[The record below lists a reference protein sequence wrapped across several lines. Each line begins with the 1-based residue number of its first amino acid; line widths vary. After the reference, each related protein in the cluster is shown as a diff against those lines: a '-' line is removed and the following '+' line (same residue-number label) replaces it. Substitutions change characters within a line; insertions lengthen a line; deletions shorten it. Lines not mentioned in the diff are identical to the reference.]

1 MPDKTT
7 SLAFPAVTTSTG
19 RKVEGFTSKFAS
31 DADASAAISA
41 DPKATEFAKGLVAD
55 LKKWGDSFSAAR
67 RFWLHKVASE
77 GAAPAPSAPLLES
90 EHLSPTEE
98 TKNFS
103 LDERR
108 FLIEGEVISTKWKAN
123 PFAPRPTFHG
133 GWIGSANDE
142 TLKMTV
148 RLADGNRV
156 WGTVPAPLV
165 EAVENGK
172 TLVRITAKVSASDRD
187 ENFGFFSFPK
197 VAPRKEVA

>member
-1 MPDKTT
+1 VPDKTT

-77 GAAPAPSAPLLES
+77 GAKPSPSTPLLDS
-90 EHLSPTEE
+90 EHLVSVG
-98 TKNFS
+98 
-103 LDERR
+103 DER

-172 TLVRITAKVSASDRD
+172 TLVRITAKVSASED

-197 VAPRKEVA
+197 VAPRKEAV

>member
-1 MPDKTT
+1 VPDKTT

-41 DPKATEFAKGLVAD
+41 DPKASDFAKGLVAD
-55 LKKWGDSFSAAR
+55 LKKWGDSFSEAR

-77 GAAPAPSAPLLES
+77 GAKPSPSTPLLDS
-90 EHLSPTEE
+90 EHLVSVG
-98 TKNFS
+98 
-103 LDERR
+103 DER

-123 PFAPRPTFHG
+123 AFAPRPTFHG

-187 ENFGFFSFPK
+187 EHFGFFSFPK

>member
-1 MPDKTT
+1 M
-7 SLAFPAVTTSTG
+7 TTSTG

-55 LKKWGDSFSAAR
+55 LKKWGDKFSAAR

-77 GAAPAPSAPLLES
+77 GAKPSPSTPLLDS
-90 EHLSPTEE
+90 EHLVSVG
-98 TKNFS
+98 
-103 LDERR
+103 DER

-172 TLVRITAKVSASDRD
+172 TLVRITAKVSASED

-197 VAPRKEVA
+197 VAPRKEAV

>member
-77 GAAPAPSAPLLES
+77 GAKPSPSTPLLDS
-90 EHLSPTEE
+90 EHLVSVG
-98 TKNFS
+98 
-103 LDERR
+103 DER

-172 TLVRITAKVSASDRD
+172 TLVRITAKVSASED

-197 VAPRKEVA
+197 VAPRKEAV